1 MGIVRIA
8 LAGVL
13 GTLLAVQFKNGK
25 SEYGIYISIV
35 LSIFIFMHILGK
47 MEIIV
52 EVFLRVGNQIKIKS
66 VYILALLKMIGVAY
80 IAQFASSVCKDAGF
94 QTIAQ
99 QIDIFAKLTILVL
112 SMPVLVTLLETIE
125 CFLS

>member
-25 SEYGIYISIV
+25 SEYGIYVSIV

-47 MEIIV
+47 MEMIV